1 MISSLSFNKWENWGL
16 DTFSDNLSNFFLPR
30 VSLLKPKVTIIHA
43 GSYRHVFSGTQDRYK
58 DSRTISLSLAFYHDF
73 FFFLSLHVL
82 YQPKSQ
88 EIEEWVRYVNW
99 LGWTGVGKR
108 EARQRQ
114 KKPLCQPLLGTLRDC
129 MAEDQAHYMGTFFSY
144 GKMYENLKGQ
154 AVC

>member
-1 MISSLSFNKWENWGL
+1 MLAATDMFSQEHRTDTRILGQCPYPWLSTMI
-16 DTFSDNLSNFFLPR
+16 
-30 VSLLKPKVTIIHA
+30 
-43 GSYRHVFSGTQDRYK
+43 
-58 DSRTISLSLAFYHDF
+58 F